1 MKETVLAFDVDGVLL
16 SSKSSWSTI
25 HNYFGVNNG
34 DSLRLYIENR
44 ISYEEFVDRDV
55 NLWLQKR
62 GKIHYNDFLEI
73 SKNVIPNPNYQE
85 LSVFLKEFNGKKIAI
100 SGGVDVIVN
109 RIMDFYPIDDIH
121 SNKLIFNNGYLVGG
135 KAYVEPSQKGKILR
149 SYEGKKISVGDSS
162 WDRDMFSN
170 SDYSILFNS
179 DEDIEGVDL
188 IIRNNDLGDLTRA
201 LNDLL

>member
-44 ISYEEFVDRDV
+44 ISYDEFVERDV
-55 NLWLQKR
+55 SLWLQKKGR
-62 GKIHYNDFLEI
+62 IHYNDLLKI
-73 SKNVIPNPNYQE
+73 SKDVIPNPNHE
-85 LSVFLKEFNGKKIAI
+85 VLSEFLRKFSGKKIAI
-100 SGGVDVIVN
+100 SGGVDIIVN
-109 RIMDFYPIDDIH
+109 RIKDFYPIDDVH
-121 SNKLIFNNGYLVGG
+121 SNKLIFKDGYLVGG

-149 SYEGKKISVGDSS
+149 SYDGKKISVGDSS

>member
-25 HNYFGVNNG
+25 HSYFGVNNG
-34 DSLRLYIENR
+34 DSLKLYIENK
-44 ISYEEFVDRDV
+44 ISYEEFVRRDV
-55 NLWLQKR
+55 NLWLQKM
-62 GKIHYNDFLEI
+62 GKIRDIDFLNI
-73 SKNVIPNPNYQE
+73 SRNVIPNPNHE
-85 LSVFLKEFNGKKIAI
+85 ILSEFLRNFRGKKIAI

-109 RIMDFYPIDDIH
+109 RIRDFYPIDEVH
-121 SNKLIFNNGYLVGG
+121 SNKLIFMDGYLVGG
-135 KAYVEPSQKGKILR
+135 RAYVEPSQKGRILR

-179 DEDIEGVDL
+179 EEDIDGVDI
-188 IIRNNDLGDLTRA
+188 IIRNNDLGALARA